1 MTYWN
6 GPTAPEAVIVRSF
19 GMYLYVPEV
28 CPELLFV
35 RVTLFTAGAAIV
47 VMSVRTA
54 SSEADGASKIYFG
67 WNRGFCSTKYKSAM
81 HIIQG
86 QIY

>member
-1 MTYWN
+1 MMTYWN

-35 RVTLFTAGAAIV
+35 RVTLSTAGAAIV
-47 VMSVRTA
+47 VMSARTA
-54 SSEADGASKIYFG
+54 SAEADGALAALLNATLMVLESKL
-67 WNRGFCSTKYKSAM
+67 CTP
-81 HIIQG
+81 
-86 QIY
+86 